1 MFKKILGISVI
12 IILFSILMYIA
23 FSYLP
28 ILLILYL
35 LFNFTGIILTTPE
48 RFHRIVVDNINTSIS
63 NKKPTTQMVM
73 IGMGYWR
80 VLIAFSYTVV
90 FTLLLL
96 NFPYNPEMVLFLSIP
111 TFYFNI
117 GIVIAVS
124 AIITANVINSYYS
137 TVYKEIII
145 STYKQINKLN
155 GV

>member
-1 MFKKILGISVI
+1 
-12 IILFSILMYIA
+12 MYIA